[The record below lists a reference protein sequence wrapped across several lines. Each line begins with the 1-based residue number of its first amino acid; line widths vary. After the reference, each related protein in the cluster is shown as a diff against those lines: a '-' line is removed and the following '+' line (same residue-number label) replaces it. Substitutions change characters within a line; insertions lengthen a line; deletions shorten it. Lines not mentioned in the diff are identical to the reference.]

1 LTLIR
6 RVGMIVKLEKISIQ
20 TTKPVEAINITP
32 QVKKVVQESSI
43 RNGLVN
49 VTSFHTTAGIV
60 VNEGLP
66 CIEEDM
72 FFILDKLVPEDEE
85 YHHAYYLGSYGEM
98 GANANAHLKSIL
110 TGVNTFFPIENSKI
124 VMSNRQTIYF
134 LEFGGPLLRTYCVQ
148 VLGE

>member
-1 LTLIR
+1 
-6 RVGMIVKLEKISIQ
+6 MIVKLEKINIQ
-20 TTKPVEAINITP
+20 TTKSTEAINITA
-32 QVKKVVQESSI
+32 QVKKVVEESSV

-49 VTSFHTTAGIV
+49 IISFHTTTGIA

-66 CIEEDM
+66 CLEEDI
-72 FFILDKLVPEDEE
+72 FFILDKLAPEDEK
-85 YHHAYYLGSYGEM
+85 YHHARYLDSYGDM
-98 GANANAHLKSIL
+98 GVNANAHLKSIL
-110 TGVNTFFPIENSKI
+110 TGTNTFFPIENSKI